1 MPKVLLVEDD
11 TSVAQLIQYTLES
24 ERCVTDHVTTSEAAV
39 VALKTGEFDVIIL
52 DWALPDGT
60 GLDLVKLYRSMRGS
74 KPILMLTAR
83 HSSPDKVAALSAGA
97 DDYVVKPFDPDELA
111 ARIKALLRRPPVIA
125 ESRLQVGA
133 IELDKTNFK
142 VTKDGQPVLLQPKE
156 FAVLQ
161 LLMEH
166 PDRYFPAE
174 AILARV
180 WRSDLPVSTD
190 SVRTHVKS
198 LRKKLGETDAQKVIE
213 SSRGLGYK
221 MSTPS

>member
-1 MPKVLLVEDD
+1 MSKGLLVEDD

-24 ERCVTDHVTTSEAAV
+24 ERCVIDHVTTFDAAV
-39 VALKTGEFDVIIL
+39 AAFKMSEYDVIIL

-60 GLDLVKLYRSMRGS
+60 GLDLVKLYRSMGGS
-74 KPILMLTAR
+74 RPILMLTAR

-97 DDYVVKPFDPDELA
+97 DDYVVKPFDPDELT
-111 ARIKALLRRPPVIA
+111 ARIHALLRRPPIIA
-125 ESRLQVGA
+125 ESRLRVGS
-133 IELDKTNFK
+133 IELDKLSFK
-142 VTKDGQPVLLQPKE
+142 VTKNGETILLQPKE

-166 PDRYFPAE
+166 PDRYFAAE

-198 LRKKLGETDAQKVIE
+198 LRKKLGETETQKVIE

-221 MSTPS
+221 MSSPS

>member
-11 TSVAQLIQYTLES
+11 PSVAKLVNFTLES
-24 ERCVTDHVTTSEAAV
+24 ERCVIDHLTNVGAALIAV
-39 VALKTGEFDVIIL
+39 KQDDYDVLIF

-60 GLDLVKLYRSMRGS
+60 GLDLCKLYRSMGGS

-83 HSSPDKVAALSAGA
+83 HSSSDKVAALSAGA

-111 ARIKALLRRPPVIA
+111 ARIKALLRRPPIIA
-125 ESRLQVGA
+125 ESILSAGSIV
-133 IELDKTNFK
+133 LDKTNFM
-142 VTKDGQPVLLQPKE
+142 VTNDGQLVALQPKE

-161 LLMEH
+161 LLMEN
-166 PDRYFPAE
+166 PQRWFTAE

-198 LRKKLGETDAQKVIE
+198 LRKKLGETPSHRVIE
-213 SSRGLGYK
+213 NSRGLGYK
-221 MSTPS
+221 MST